1 MDFHYSKNNN
11 STLFKDLEKMNLFQI
26 QNYVPVYD
34 LLFKMNAD
42 NYNIVNLDTSEK
54 ILSVDKVT
62 SYNTVD
68 AFVSTV
74 EHKKKKKNVFFKYAP
89 IIDPIRYMAG
99 KYKEVYLSLPAF
111 ESKSI
116 SEYCLKVNNPYNSAY
131 VDAFFTYASSLLLH
145 KGFENALNFHG
156 MFIGYHKNLK
166 VNIIDDLEFLTESS
180 YFHNNLNVLFQIEN
194 EDLLSVHTN
203 CSGEKKQ
210 KITIGGTLKN
220 GEDYYFNEN
229 SSDEPVL
236 STVNLHELNVLHEL
250 EEINYVDDE
259 SIHIS
264 DMSSTCSS
272 ASSLTDDDFT
282 HISNS
287 GEESSEEC
295 DNSDCDSDGSYT
307 DESSEVTYV
316 EGIVNNIPVNIISM
330 EKCVDTLDSLMD
342 DEFTTEQWISCL
354 LQVIFTLTLYQKK
367 YNFTHNDLHTS
378 NIMYV
383 ETKKKY
389 LYYKIAE
396 VVYKV
401 PTHGKIYKIIDFG
414 RSIYTFN
421 NHLFYSDAFNKKE
434 DAATQYNFG
443 PFFDEKK
450 QEVNPN
456 FSFDLSRL
464 ACSLYD
470 YFDDY
475 VIKNEKDTLLTNLVK
490 SWCTDDKGKNI
501 LYKSSG
507 EERYP
512 EFKLYKMISRT
523 VHHCIPE
530 EQLKTPLFSTYII
543 DGNHIDTSQIM
554 NIDNV

>member
-68 AFVSTV
+68 AFVNTV

-156 MFIGYHKNLK
+156 MFIGYHKSLK

-259 SIHIS
+259 RIHIS

-475 VIKNEKDTLLTNLVK
+475 VIENEKDTLLTNLVK

-530 EQLKTPLFSTYII
+530 EQLKNPLFSTYII